1 MNQCLSTHL
10 GAPRLDWFRWCATQP
25 PSATQGMSQWLSTH
39 LGAPRLDWF
48 RSCASQEPA
57 SSSKKHKPRVV
68 DPSGRTKAKLVLM
81 ACEPGAR
88 SSTRHGRA
96 RNPRWDLCKKTK
108 ACNVGEGQ
116 REGRVESERQRAESQ
131 WIVAARPLC
140 HLQYPVAYLSR
151 LQRILPAAR
160 WELRFKEARTACPPR
175 GLHLRHVPL
184 GAIGPYCGSAI
195 GRRARASFLARILT

>member
-1 MNQCLSTHL
+1 MNKCLSTHL

-96 RNPRWDLCKKTK
+96 GDDAETSSRTK
-108 ACNVGEGQ
+108 AQQVPMVWE
-116 REGRVESERQRAESQ
+116 
-131 WIVAARPLC
+131 
-140 HLQYPVAYLSR
+140 
-151 LQRILPAAR
+151 PAA
-160 WELRFKEARTACPPR
+160 P
-175 GLHLRHVPL
+175 
-184 GAIGPYCGSAI
+184 
-195 GRRARASFLARILT
+195 